1 MPWTPPLLTA
11 AFALT
16 AATAWG
22 SGDFTA
28 GLATRRVGPFHT
40 VLISYAVGLVTLTI
54 VALARLER
62 LPPLP
67 DLMWGALGGL
77 SGVIGLG
84 FLLRG
89 FATGRM
95 GIVAPVSAMLA
106 TIIPVVFAA
115 FTEGLPRSIQLLGF
129 GLALVSVWMLS
140 RPDRLG
146 GRPAGLGAG
155 LLAGIGF
162 AGFFIALDQVGAGAV
177 FWPLVAGRLV
187 TCVLLVTL
195 ALFTRRPLLPPLSP
209 LRLLALAGILDVG
222 GNLFF
227 LLATQTG
234 RLDVAAVLVSLYPAV
249 TALLARLIAREHL
262 ARLQVIGVAVA
273 VVAIVF
279 ITT

>member
-1 MPWTPPLLTA
+1 MPWTPSLLTG

-16 AATAWG
+16 AAASWG

-40 VLISYAVGLVTLTI
+40 VLISYVVGLATLT
-54 VALARLER
+54 VAALARFER
-62 LPPLP
+62 LPPPP
-67 DLMWGALGGL
+67 DLLWGALGGL

-95 GIVAPVSAMLA
+95 GVVAPVSAMLA

-115 FTEGLPRSIQLLGF
+115 FTEGLPRTTQLLGF
-129 GLALVSVWMLS
+129 GFALVSIWMLS

-146 GRPAGLGAG
+146 GRPAGVGAG
-155 LLAGIGF
+155 MLAGLGF
-162 AGFFIALDQVGAGAV
+162 AGFFIALDQVGEGAV
-177 FWPLVAGRLV
+177 FWPLVAGRLT
-187 TCVLLVTL
+187 TCALMIIFAL
-195 ALFTRRPLLPPLSP
+195 AARRPLLPPVSP
-209 LRLLALAGILDVG
+209 LGLLALAGILDVG

-227 LLATQTG
+227 LLATQAG

-249 TALLARLIAREHL
+249 TAILARLIAKEHL
-262 ARLQVIGVAVA
+262 ARLQVIGVGVA
-273 VVAIVF
+273 VLAIVF
-279 ITT
+279 IST